1 MESLQSRRILLCDR
15 FGLSTDREFG
25 RVKKMIPRE
34 RLMRSVWVALFKK
47 KKRLYYRLKYFHS
60 FFFFLPD
67 RPTARDGAMG
77 NETFY
82 GDGLRIIKGTN

>member
-15 FGLSTDREFG
+15 FGLSTDRELG

-34 RLMRSVWVALFKK
+34 RLMRSFGSRFLKK
-47 KKRLYYRLKYFHS
+47 TPVLQAEIFS
-60 FFFFLPD
+60 
-67 RPTARDGAMG
+67 TARDGGMG

-82 GDGLRIIKGTN
+82 GDGLRLIKGTN